1 MKNLIFL
8 TATMHLLFLKS
19 EKDVF
24 NVLVTILRAQTT
36 RPAQWFYMSRIGKPS
51 RWGGE

>member
-24 NVLVTILRAQTT
+24 NVQ
-36 RPAQWFYMSRIGKPS
+36 
-51 RWGGE
+51 GGGHCPHTLSTMVRGHSPPQREGFPIRDM